1 MTIRPI
7 TRRNCD
13 FKVRWRSLSHCTL
26 TACSSNDR
34 KRASQMTSF
43 SANASTSATPQ
54 LFTIPQDQMSHV
66 QVVTVQP
73 TTLTR
78 TLRLTGAVAYNAFNT
93 TPVITQVG
101 GPVSRILV
109 VPGQHVKAGQPMLDV
124 SSPDY
129 SQLLDAYLKAADS
142 FRLADKNYVRA
153 QDLYQHHAIAER
165 DLEQA
170 ESDRNQAQAD
180 LNAADQGMKILG
192 IKNPADLAKA
202 PSFGADSC
210 ACSHRRRSRRAPG
223 LARPGGAG
231 GANAGLYDF
240 RPEHGMGSGQCVPGG
255 PGLGAQRR

>member
-1 MTIRPI
+1 MTFTPI
-7 TRRNCD
+7 TRRNGGFQSAMALACA
-13 FKVRWRSLSHCTL
+13 FTL

-34 KRASQMTSF
+34 TRAGKMTSF
-43 SANASTSATPQ
+43 STNASPSATPQ
-54 LFTIPQDQMSHV
+54 LFTLPQDQMSHV
-66 QVVTVQP
+66 QVVTIRP

-109 VPGQHVKAGQPMLDV
+109 VPGQQVRAGQPMLDV

-142 FRLADKNYVRA
+142 FRLADRNYVRA
-153 QDLYQHHAIAER
+153 QDLYQHHAIAQR

-192 IKNPADLAKA
+192 VKNPADLARDPA
-202 PSFGADSC
+202 LAQI
-210 ACSHRRRSRRAPG
+210 PG
-223 LARPGGAG
+223 LAPIG
-231 GANAGLYDF
+231 
-240 RPEHGMGSGQCVPGG
+240 
-255 PGLGAQRR
+255 